1 MKRISV
7 IIPVYNAEKN
17 IRKCLDSV
25 VRQLTNNDEL
35 LLINDGSRDGSI
47 NVLRQYEREYSFV
60 RVIDKQ
66 NEGVAIT
73 RNKGIELA
81 QGKYILF
88 IDNDDY
94 IDEGYVEKY
103 YQAIEQGRYDCVIGG
118 YKRVSEEGIKFQMK
132 PKPSDWYKLM
142 VVAPWAK
149 IYRTE
154 FLIKNKIRFLDY
166 GIGEDSYFSISLYN
180 STNNIGFIDYMGY
193 NWWFNE
199 SSVSNTSQR
208 GFNPEIDL
216 LFLLEKLYEITGSA
230 GIYQFYYVRYV
241 IWYLLF
247 SGRFATKDDFL
258 KEYIRLIEWLKQ
270 KKIKVKFPLFDKRLT
285 AEPNKNRYAIKT
297 MIIIHKTHLMR
308 IFARLYCK
316 G

>member
-7 IIPVYNAEKN
+7 IVPVYNAEKN
-17 IRKCLDSV
+17 ISICLDSV
-25 VRQLTNNDEL
+25 VEQLTNDDEL
-35 LLINDGSRDGSI
+35 LLINDGSKDGSI
-47 NVLRQYEREYSFV
+47 AILKQYEQKYSFV
-60 RVIDKQ
+60 RVIDKE
-66 NEGVAIT
+66 NEGVATT

-81 QGKYILF
+81 NGKYILF
-88 IDNDDY
+88 IDNDDF
-94 IDEGYVEKY
+94 IDEDYVEKY
-103 YQAIEQGRYDCVIGG
+103 YQEIENNNYDCVIGG
-118 YKRVSEEGIKFQMK
+118 YKRVSEEGIKFQVK
-132 PKPSDWYKLM
+132 PLPSDWYKLM

-149 IYRTE
+149 IYRAE
-154 FLIKNKIRFLDY
+154 FLKKNNIRFLDY
-166 GIGEDSYFSISLYN
+166 SIGEDSYFSISLYN
-180 STNNIGFIDYMGY
+180 STNNIGFIDYVGY

-241 IWYLLF
+241 VWYLLF
-247 SGRFATKDDFL
+247 SGRSATKGDFL
-258 KEYIRLIEWLKQ
+258 KEYNRLIEWLRQ
-270 KKIKVKFPLFDKRLT
+270 KKIKVKFPLFDKRLV
-285 AEPNKNRYAIKT
+285 AEPNKNRYVIKT
-297 MIIIHKTHLMR
+297 MVIIHKMHLMK